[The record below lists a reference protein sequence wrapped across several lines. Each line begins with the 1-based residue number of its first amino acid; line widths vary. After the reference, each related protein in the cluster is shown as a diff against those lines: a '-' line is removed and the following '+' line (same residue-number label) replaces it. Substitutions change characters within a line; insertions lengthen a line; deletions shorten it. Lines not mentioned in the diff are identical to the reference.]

1 MKLRA
6 LLWLSAALVCRAAA
20 VPSDEELRFW
30 QERGDRDPADAFS
43 PARLGSAFL
52 ARLRSTG
59 ASKWETKAEAAFRL
73 ALARDPGQHAALVS
87 LSALCLRRHAF
98 AEAER
103 LASESIRLSPGSAD
117 GYGARGDARLE
128 LGRID
133 EAREDFSRAADLT
146 PGLAARSR
154 LAHLR
159 WLEGHRDEACSLLA
173 AALDDVSPGA
183 DPEAV
188 AQVKLQLGELKFRS
202 GDFGQARTLYAAAAG
217 LLPGHPAATERLAE
231 LRGADGDLIGAK
243 EMFEGCAERTG
254 RPEYCQAVGDLLV
267 AAGDHAGAGPWHD
280 LALQGYLEAA
290 EGGDRRYDHHLAGF
304 YSDTRRD
311 PASAVK
317 WARRDHEQRRTVFTE
332 DALAWALHQ
341 DGRREEAGQMMARA
355 LARGTEDAGLFF
367 HAAMIRLAAGDKE
380 AGRELLARAASVNP
394 RYQAYHF
401 HR

>member
-6 LLWLSAALVCRAAA
+6 LFWLSAALVCRAAA
-20 VPSDEELRFW
+20 VPSDAEIRFW
-30 QERGDRDPADAFS
+30 QQRSDRDPADAFS
-43 PARLGSAFL
+43 PARLGSAYL
-52 ARLRSTG
+52 VLSRSTG
-59 ASKWETKAEAAFRL
+59 VPEWETKADAAFRL
-73 ALARDPGQHAALVS
+73 ALARDPEQQAGLVS

-103 LASESIRLSPGSAD
+103 LALEAIRLSPGRAD
-117 GYGARGDARLE
+117 GYAARGDARLE

-133 EAREDFSRAADLT
+133 EAREDFSRADGLA
-146 PGLAARSR
+146 PGLAMSSR

-159 WLEGHRDEACSLLA
+159 WLTGHRAEACALLVA
-173 AALDDVSPGA
+173 VLGDASTGA

-188 AQVKLQLGELKFRS
+188 SQVTLQLGELRFRS
-202 GDFGQARTLYAAAAG
+202 GELVQARSLYTAAAG
-217 LLPGHPAATERLAE
+217 LFPDHLAATERLAE
-231 LRGADGDLIGAK
+231 LRGAEGDLLGAK
-243 EMFEGCAERTG
+243 EMFEGCAARTG

-267 AAGDHAGAGPWHD
+267 AAGDRAGAGPWHD
-280 LALQGYLEAA
+280 RALKGYLEAA
-290 EGGDRRYDHHLAGF
+290 EGGDRRYDHHLATF
-304 YSDTRRD
+304 YLDTRRV
-311 PASAVK
+311 PAAAVK
-317 WARRDHEQRRTVFTE
+317 WARRDHEQRQTVFTE

-380 AGRELLARAASVNP
+380 AGRDHLARAASLNP
-394 RYQAYHF
+394 RYQTYHF

>member
-1 MKLRA
+1 MKQRA
-6 LLWLSAALVCRAAA
+6 LLWLFAALVCRAAA
-20 VPSDEELRFW
+20 VPSDAEIRFW
-30 QERGDRDPADAFS
+30 QQRSDRDPADAFS
-43 PARLGSAFL
+43 PARLGSAFMVL
-52 ARLRSTG
+52 SRSTG
-59 ASKWETKAEAAFRL
+59 VPEWETKADAAFRL
-73 ALARDPGQHAALVS
+73 ALARDPGQQAGLVS

-103 LASESIRLSPGSAD
+103 LAAEAVRLSPGRAD
-117 GYGARGDARLE
+117 GYAVRGDARLE

-159 WLEGHRDEACSLLA
+159 WLTGHRDEACSLLV
-173 AALDDVSPGA
+173 AALDDASTGA

-202 GDFGQARTLYAAAAG
+202 GDFKQARTLYAAAAG

-231 LRGADGDLIGAK
+231 LRGAEGDYIGAQ
-243 EMFEGCAERTG
+243 EIFEGCAARTG

-267 AAGDHAGAGPWHD
+267 AAGDRAGAGPWHD
-280 LALQGYLEAA
+280 RALKGYLEAA
-290 EGGDRRYDHHLAGF
+290 EGGDRRYDHHLATF

-311 PASAVK
+311 PTAALK
-317 WARRDHEQRRTVFTE
+317 WARRDHEQRQTVFTE

-341 DGRREEAGQMMARA
+341 DGQREEAGQMLARA

-380 AGRELLARAASVNP
+380 AGRAHLARAASLNP
-394 RYQAYHF
+394 RYQTYHF

>member
-6 LLWLSAALVCRAAA
+6 LFWLFAALVCRAAA
-20 VPSDEELRFW
+20 VPSDAEIRFW
-30 QERGDRDPADAFS
+30 QQRSDRDPADAFS

-52 ARLRSTG
+52 VLLRSTG
-59 ASKWETKAEAAFRL
+59 VPEWETKADAAFRL
-73 ALARDPGQHAALVS
+73 ALARDPEQQAGLVS

-98 AEAER
+98 TEAER
-103 LASESIRLSPGSAD
+103 LASEAIRLSHGRAD
-117 GYGARGDARLE
+117 GYAARGDARLE
-128 LGRID
+128 LGRI
-133 EAREDFSRAADLT
+133 EQAREDFSRAADLT

-159 WLEGHRDEACSLLA
+159 WLTGHRDEACSLLV
-173 AALDDVSPGA
+173 AALDDAPTGA

-202 GDFGQARTLYAAAAG
+202 GEFKQARTLYTAAAG

-231 LRGADGDLIGAK
+231 LRGAEGDLIGAQ
-243 EMFEGCAERTG
+243 EMFEGCAARTG

-267 AAGDHAGAGPWHD
+267 AAGDRAGAGPWHD
-280 LALQGYLEAA
+280 RALKGYLEAA
-290 EGGDRRYDHHLAGF
+290 EGGDRRYDHHLATF

-311 PASAVK
+311 PTAALK
-317 WARRDHEQRRTVFTE
+317 WARRDHEQRQTVFTE

-341 DGRREEAGQMMARA
+341 DGQREEAGQMLARA

-380 AGRELLARAASVNP
+380 AGRAHLARAASLNP
-394 RYQAYHF
+394 RYQTYHF